1 MSSYDPKMASA
12 TTRRPR
18 FGHLRVTPQV
28 IFGALVILMLA
39 TPLFFVND
47 SLGAGVVTYKTFI
60 FRVLVELALPLYLY
74 LVITKPQLR
83 PQLKQPIVL
92 ALIAYLVIS
101 LVAALTGIDPERSI
115 WGNFE
120 RMGGVFTL
128 FHFLL
133 LFLYILLLTQLDGH
147 WQKRLVKVLVGVAAF
162 AALNAVSAKLGLPTL
177 GPDNSHTDR
186 LASTLGNPDFFGS
199 FLCVPLFLAIWLSFD
214 AHKRAERLVCGA
226 MAILCVFGIY
236 LSGTRGAVVG
246 ILAGAL
252 VGSVIWLIFTAN
264 RRLRR
269 YGLSIVGIGLVAVGG
284 LFELAGN
291 LSQNSLLHRIFSL
304 SGSDTQARLLEWGT
318 ALQGFVS
325 RPFLG
330 VGPENYYYIANKFYN
345 PATYSYDTGYFDK
358 PHNLLLEL
366 LDTVGPLGLLAYM
379 AVVVLAFWA
388 FYRAYKSG
396 RLDLRALALFAAA
409 LVAYEV
415 QDLTAFDTIGP
426 NLTFFVL
433 LGIAGYMWHDT
444 VANPAVEPGQS
455 SAIDKARRR
464 IAWLSMLPATFVS
477 AAAIYMTNYE
487 PQRIVTDLSVGQ
499 SLTNSDPQGAASYY
513 DEAIALP
520 YKFDTAQTASS
531 YANFAS
537 HYALVATANEKQ
549 AALDELLQSIDFLTT
564 ATNSHPDD
572 VTVWQWL
579 AESDDTYSGAAGM
592 PLDPTAEAAARQA
605 VALSNRPEAGQVLA
619 AVLIGEQKLSEARD
633 TLLQVAQ
640 NYPKLASVAFLTA
653 YVFHMQG
660 DVVTGVYW
668 FNRALQ
674 DGYKVQAYSDVEWV
688 GDYYASRGDYSN
700 EVGVYKNAHNSDPGD
715 IDIAISL
722 VNAYQRNGQHS
733 QARAL
738 YDQIIAVDPS
748 QAGQM
753 PGVM

>member
-1 MSSYDPKMASA
+1 
-12 TTRRPR
+12 
-18 FGHLRVTPQV
+18 LRVTPQA
-28 IFGALVILMLA
+28 IFVALVILILA

-74 LVITKPQLR
+74 LIITKPELR
-83 PQLKQPIVL
+83 PRLKQPIAL

-128 FHFLL
+128 LHLL
-133 LFLYILLLTQLDGH
+133 LFFFYILLITQLDGH
-147 WQKRLVKVLVGVAAF
+147 WQKRLVKVIVGVAAF
-162 AALNAVSAKLGLPTL
+162 TALNAVSAKLGLPTL
-177 GPDNSHTDR
+177 GPDNSRTDR

-199 FLCVPLFLAIWLSFD
+199 FLCIPLFLAIWLTFD
-214 AHKRAERLVCGA
+214 AHKRAERWIYAGI
-226 MAILCVFGIY
+226 AILCVFGIY

-246 ILAGAL
+246 VLAGAF
-252 VGSVIWLIFTAN
+252 VGAVIWLIFTAN

-269 YGLSIVGIGLVAVGG
+269 YGLSIAGLGLVAIGG

-330 VGPENYYYIANKFYN
+330 VGPENYYYIADKFYN

-366 LDTVGPLGLLAYM
+366 LDTIGPLGLLAYM
-379 AVVVLAFWA
+379 AVVIFAFWA
-388 FYRAYKSG
+388 FYRAYKSE
-396 RLDLRALALFAAA
+396 RVDLRAFALFVAA
-409 LVAYEV
+409 LVAFEV

-426 NLTFFVL
+426 SLTFFTL
-433 LGIAGYMWHDT
+433 LGIAGYMWKGT
-444 VANPAVEPGQS
+444 TTNPAVE
-455 SAIDKARRR
+455 SARSRAMGKARRR
-464 IAWLSMLPATFVS
+464 LALLIMLPVTFVS
-477 AAAIYMTNYE
+477 AAAIYMANYA

-499 SLTNSDPQGAASYY
+499 SLTASDPQGAANYY
-513 DEAIALP
+513 DEAITLP
-520 YKFDTAQTASS
+520 YNFDTAQTASS

-537 HYALVATANEKQ
+537 HYTLIATANEKQ
-549 AALDELLQSIDFLTT
+549 AALNELVQSIDFSTA

-579 AESDDTYSGAAGM
+579 AEEDDTYSGAAGM
-592 PLDPTAEAAARQA
+592 PIDPAAEAAARQA

-619 AVLIGEQKLSEARD
+619 AVLISEQKLSEARD

-640 NYPKLASVAFLTA
+640 SYPKLASVAFLAA
-653 YVFHMQG
+653 YVFHTQG
-660 DVVTGVYW
+660 DIATGVYW
-668 FNRALQ
+668 LNRALQ
-674 DGYKVQAYSDVEWV
+674 DGYKVQAYADVEWA
-688 GDYYASRGDYSN
+688 GDYYASRGEYSS
-700 EVGVYKNAHNSDPGD
+700 EVAVYKNAHSSDPGD

-722 VNAYQRNGQHS
+722 VNAYQRNGQYG

-738 YDQIIAVDPS
+738 YEQIIAIDPS
-748 QAGQM
+748 RAGQM